1 MRFLYAFVSWGIV
14 ALGAVHMLA
23 TLLTF
28 KTLTSDAL
36 WFFSGG
42 IAIALT
48 GALNLLYRAYGL
60 TARGLRVVCVGTNI
74 IMLAFGM
81 VSGIV
86 SGASIAEFTL
96 VLGLIGG
103 AAALSMNRSALTR
116 PAKLTE
122 SV

>member
-1 MRFLYAFVSWGIV
+1 MRFLYAFVSWGLV

-23 TLLTF
+23 TLLLF

-48 GALNLLYRAYGL
+48 GTINLLHRAYGL
-60 TARGLRVVCVGTNI
+60 SAPGLRVVCVGTNI
-74 IMLAFGM
+74 IMLAFG
-81 VSGIV
+81 IV
-86 SGASIAEFTL
+86 MGVVGHANIAQFTL
-96 VLGLIGG
+96 VLSLVGG
-103 AAALSMNRSALTR
+103 AAVLSLSRSALTR
-116 PAKLTE
+116 PAKFTE